1 MVKYVD
7 NLDKSS
13 GCVLSLKIDLSNVY
27 NKNCYCKNNP
37 DYAIAVWTS
46 ENPPIA
52 HKLINLSTLCVVDN
66 IFEQTNWQK
75 Y

>member
-7 NLDKSS
+7 NLDESS
-13 GCVLSLKIDLSNVY
+13 SCVLSLKIDLAMSII
-27 NKNCYCKNNP
+27 KTCCKNNP

-52 HKLINLSTLCVVDN
+52 HKFIYLSTLCVVDN
-66 IFEQTNWQK
+66 IFEQTN
-75 Y
+75 